1 MHAGLE
7 SPLLWVVAHVYEVRL
22 GSSSILGR
30 GGTLRIPCQHMYPD
44 VRNKAF
50 VLTDGRPRLKGA
62 DACTVGMA
70 HFLGLDLGVTLLP
83 AGPCRNVTSHCERE
97 EVQVH
102 IEDGEHRHELI
113 MKLP

>member
-1 MHAGLE
+1 MQALNARCG
-7 SPLLWVVAHVYEVRL
+7 SLLMCMKYALAHPAFF
-22 GSSSILGR
+22 GR

-102 IEDGEHRHELI
+102 IEDGEHRG
-113 MKLP
+113 MSS